1 MMEDNNYTPS
11 SVSSIGQISTYS
23 ISYSG
28 CAKKQLTSQR
38 ARRHHGKTMN
48 NRQLDTTTQPL

>member
-11 SVSSIGQISTYS
+11 SVSGIGQISTYG

-28 CAKKQLTSQR
+28 CAKKQLTSYR
-38 ARRHHGKTMN
+38 DWRHHGKTTN
-48 NRQLDTTTQPL
+48 NR